1 MRKNIPKNPIFAKKN
16 GMHTAADYLKQHF
29 GYDSFRP
36 LQAQIIDCILS
47 KRDTLVLM
55 PTGGGKSLC
64 FQIPALML
72 SGITL
77 VVSPLISLM
86 KDQVDALRA
95 NGIGAAYL
103 NSSLSYSEETQVVKN
118 CVSGEIKLL
127 YIAPERLISGF
138 EHLATMLEISLIAID
153 EAHCISSWGHD
164 FRPEYTQLQIIK
176 QKMPHI
182 PIVALTATADKV
194 TRKDIITQLHLQ
206 NPETFLAS
214 FNRQNLN
221 LTVKTGMREKE
232 KLEEIIY
239 FIRERST
246 ESGIIYCLSRKIT
259 EKVAEAL
266 NEHGIPAKYYHAGM
280 AAHDRSQVQEEFSKD
295 ETPIICATIAFGMG
309 IDKSNVRWIMHY
321 NLPKNIEGYYQEIGR
336 AGRDGLPSDT
346 ILYYSL
352 GDIQLLTKFA
362 IESGQAELNVEKL
375 QRIQQYAEA
384 DVCRRRM
391 LLSYF
396 GEAYPENCGNCDVCQ
411 NPPKHFD
418 GTIIVQKALSA
429 LKRMD
434 EKVGVI
440 MLIDVLRG
448 SHKQELLNLGYD
460 KIKTYGIGADIS
472 AANWKQYLLQM
483 LNLGFVEMAYDEA
496 FSLKISDLGKE
507 VLFGKRKAELVHIKN
522 KDFTLKDKEKDKNWQ
537 KEKPQYKPV
546 SPAEM
551 LIDDLRKM
559 RRALAAAENIP
570 PYMIFNDSVLE
581 EMVKKQPLNEAQF
594 LEISGFTQF
603 KFDRYGQ
610 ELLAMIR
617 RNVRSV
623 NPSALSTQAE
633 TFRLFQQGLSPEAI
647 AEKRVL
653 QINTVYSHLAAAYQD
668 GADIDLTQFVTEQEC
683 EQVEKAVAALE
694 GDATKLKPIFE
705 YLKEAVPYHKIR
717 IALTLMEA

>member
-1 MRKNIPKNPIFAKKN
+1 MENTIP
-16 GMHTAADYLKQHF
+16 HTAAYFLKKHY

-36 LQAQIIDCILS
+36 LQEQIINCILS
-47 KRDTLVLM
+47 GRDTLVLM

-95 NGIGAAYL
+95 NGIEAAYL
-103 NSSLSYSEETQVVKN
+103 NSSLSYGEEAEVIKD
-118 CVSGEIKLL
+118 CISGSTKLL
-127 YIAPERLISGF
+127 YIAPERLVNAFDTLVS
-138 EHLATMLEISLIAID
+138 MLDVRLIAID

-164 FRPEYTQLQIIK
+164 FRPEYTQLQMIK
-176 QKMPHI
+176 EKMPHI

-194 TRKDIITQLHLQ
+194 TRKDIITQLNLQ
-206 NPETFLAS
+206 NPEVFLAS
-214 FNRQNLN
+214 FNRQNLS
-221 LTVKTGMREKE
+221 LSVKTGMREKE

-246 ESGIIYCLSRKIT
+246 ESGIIYCMSRKIT
-259 EKVAEAL
+259 EKVAEVL
-266 NEHGIPAKYYHAGM
+266 NVNGIPAKYYHAGM
-280 AAHDRSQVQEEFSKD
+280 SANDRSQVQEEFSKD

-352 GDIQLLTKFA
+352 ADIQLLTKFA
-362 IESGQAELNVEKL
+362 VESGQAELNVEKL
-375 QRIQQYAEA
+375 QRIQQFAEA

-396 GEAYPENCGNCDVCQ
+396 GESYAENCGNCDVCQ

-418 GTIIVQKALSA
+418 GTVVVQKALSA
-429 LKRMD
+429 IKRLD
-434 EKVGVI
+434 EKVGFN

-448 SHKQELLNLGYD
+448 SHRQEIINLGYD
-460 KIKTYGIGADIS
+460 KIKTYGAGSDIS
-472 AANWKQYLLQM
+472 ATNWKQYLLQM
-483 LNLGFVEMAYDEA
+483 LNLGFIEMAYDEA
-496 FSLKISDLGKE
+496 FALKVSDLGKE
-507 VLFGKRKAELVHIKN
+507 VLFGKRTAELILIRN
-522 KDFTLKDKEKDKNWQ
+522 KDFTVSKEKTKDKY
-537 KEKPQYKPV
+537 KEKEKAIPKAV
-546 SPAEM
+546 SPEEHFT
-551 LIDDLRKM
+551 DELRKM
-559 RRALAAAENIP
+559 RRTLASLENVP
-570 PYMIFNDSVLE
+570 PYMIFNDAVLE

-610 ELLAMIR
+610 ELLAI
-617 RNVRSV
+617 VRKHTRKI
-623 NPSALSTQAE
+623 NPAAVSTQAE
-633 TFRLFQQGLSPEAI
+633 SFRLFQQGLSPEQI
-647 AEKRVL
+647 AEKRNLGVST
-653 QINTVYSHLAAAYQD
+653 IFSHLAAAYQD
-668 GADIDLTQFVTEQEC
+668 GADIDLTQFVSNEEC
-683 EQVEKAVAALE
+683 QKVEKAVAALE
-694 GDATKLKPIFE
+694 GDVSKLKPIFE
-705 YLKEAVPYHKIR
+705 FLKEEIPYHKIR
-717 IALTLMEA
+717 IALTLMEH